1 MERLTT
7 NKNVLEMGM
16 YELAHNCCYMAEDGT
31 GRYRDFEMDMDARD
45 FARNL
50 MTTLLKEDLPL
61 EDESFDEEMMDNLMI
76 DPFADV
82 RGLIALFYR
91 NMWAMADLRERL
103 KRYEDAEEQKIKN
116 DGADMKEN
124 KVLELLKRSKRQNDM
139 VGILPGSDI
148 GNTIIK
154 ALEEVQQYRKLGTPE
169 DLKTMKEHGA
179 FTGVELANIAAMQS
193 MLREYQQI
201 GTPKECRMAMGDQVS
216 RQEVNEKWSIYDV
229 TGREYKGI
237 EKKILPEYYNAVI
250 SGSKTFELRKDEDNI
265 QAGDFIVLK
274 EWDGKRYTGRQT
286 WRRAKYVLRDVP
298 EYGLCPGYCIVGC

>member
-1 MERLTT
+1 MERVT
-7 NKNVLEMGM
+7 
-16 YELAHNCCYMAEDGT
+16 HRYM
-31 GRYRDFEMDMDARD
+31 
-45 FARNL
+45 
-50 MTTLLKEDLPL
+50 
-61 EDESFDEEMMDNLMI
+61 
-76 DPFADV
+76 
-82 RGLIALFYR
+82 
-91 NMWAMADLRERL
+91 
-103 KRYEDAEEQKIKN
+103 

-124 KVLELLKRSKRQNDM
+124 EVLELLKSSKGQNNM